1 MKANILILVALF
13 LMASTYTESQKPNM
27 ALVEKVN
34 GLYVFVKSEPV
45 MKFEKLGTVKSA
57 NIINSYK
64 ADYLL
69 EHMTSRAKEKHN
81 TCNAVMFTNGTLT
94 ECEALKITE

>member
-45 MKFEKLGTVKSA
+45 MKFEKLGTVKVAFFSGS
-57 NIINSYK
+57 NK
-64 ADYLL
+64 AGYLL
-69 EHMTSRAKEKHN
+69 EHLTSRAKEN
-81 TCNAVMFTNGTLT
+81 YSNCNAIIFTDKDLM
-94 ECEALKITE
+94 EATVIKIIE